1 MYILYVFL
9 ITIPVLTVVALLMT
23 ERGHDLKRTVQ
34 FFISGFDLGFK
45 PGEIFFLWKIART
58 TKLEDPTALFWS
70 LPVLDQSTAEIV
82 QRARQTGTDTDEST
96 QRLLSRLYAYRT
108 KMELDHSKK
117 KLGVESTRD
126 MLINQKVRILLRGVG
141 VFTSRVVRNTSRSL
155 VLDYPSNP
163 SLQATSIPW
172 VGKTISV
179 YFWRHDDAGYVFET
193 TIVPDPVSDGKAV
206 IHVSHTNELI
216 RSQKRK
222 SIRAKCSIG
231 AQLYLVKPQDQL
243 ESALEPE
250 PGMKCRIDDLSED
263 GAMILIGGKAV
274 KNMKIKLQFMVHDVL
289 IVMAG
294 IIRAVEYNENT
305 NQSRIHFECEEL
317 NPRMKNAV
325 LTFVY
330 NVLPEEEKQE
340 LDAIRLTEEDGLAE
354 AESSQPPQLESSD
367 NDIVLS
373 ETKPYQDIES
383 MPDLP
388 ELPDFASKK
397 N

>member
-1 MYILYVFL
+1 M
-9 ITIPVLTVVALLMT
+9 IPVLAITALLMT
-23 ERGHDLKRTVQ
+23 ERGHDIKKGVQ
-34 FFISGFDLGFK
+34 FIISGLDLGFK
-45 PGEIFFLWKIART
+45 PGEIHFLRKIART
-58 TKLEDPTALFWS
+58 TDLEDPTALFWS
-70 LPVLDQSTAEIV
+70 LPVLDQCTAEIV

-108 KMELDHSKK
+108 KMELDHSRK

-172 VGKTISV
+172 VDKTISV
-179 YFWRHDDAGYVFET
+179 YFWRHDDAGYVFDT
-193 TIVPDPVSDGKAV
+193 TVIPDPVSDGKAV
-206 IHVSHTNELI
+206 IHVSHTNDLV

-222 SIRAKCSIG
+222 SIRAKCSIN
-231 AQLYLVKPQDQL
+231 AQLYLVKPDQPL

-263 GAMILIGGKAV
+263 GAMVLIGGKAV
-274 KNMKIKLQFMVHDVL
+274 KNMKIKIQFMVHGVL

-294 IIRAVEYNENT
+294 IIRAVEYNEAA
-305 NQSRIHFECEEL
+305 NQSRIHFECDEL

-340 LDAIRLTEEDGLAE
+340 LDAIRLTEEDGLADAEPEDSPRTGDMQGE
-354 AESSQPPQLESSD
+354 ADSAGTGIQL
-367 NDIVLS
+367 
-373 ETKPYQDIES
+373 DIET
-383 MPDLP
+383 MPELP

-397 N
+397 R

>member
-9 ITIPVLTVVALLMT
+9 ITIPVLAVVALLMT
-23 ERGHDLKRTVQ
+23 ERGHDIKRTIQ
-34 FFISGFDLGFK
+34 FVISGLDLGFK
-45 PGEIFFLWKIART
+45 PGEILFLWKIART
-58 TKLEDPTALFWS
+58 TELEDPTALFWS
-70 LPVLDQSTAEIV
+70 LPVLDQCTAEIV

-96 QRLLSRLYAYRT
+96 QHLLSRLYAYRT

-141 VFTSRVVRNTSRSL
+141 VFTSRVVRNTSRAL

-172 VGKTISV
+172 VGKTVSV
-179 YFWRHDDAGYVFET
+179 YFWRHDDAGYVFDT
-193 TIVPDPVSDGKAV
+193 TVIPDPVSDGKAV
-206 IHVSHTNELI
+206 IHVSHTNELV

-222 SIRAKCSIG
+222 SIRAKCSIS
-231 AQLYLVKPQDQL
+231 AQLYLVKPEQQL

-263 GAMILIGGKAV
+263 GAMVLIGGKAV
-274 KNMKIKLQFMVHDVL
+274 KNMKIKIQFMVHDVL

-294 IIRAVEYNENT
+294 IIRAVEYNET
-305 NQSRIHFECEEL
+305 ANQSRIHFECDEL

-340 LDAIRLTEEDGLAE
+340 LDAIRLTEEDGLAD
-354 AESSQPPQLESSD
+354 AESPEPSQPGSLQEESAAPGT
-367 NDIVLS
+367 
-373 ETKPYQDIES
+373 EMQPDIET
-383 MPDLP
+383 MPELP
-388 ELPDFASKK
+388 DLPDFASKK
-397 N
+397 R